1 MAARNRPRAP
11 LKEEADAH
19 EERDLWTK
27 IVRELQ
33 ELQRMSERVQVL
45 TTETQREEERH
56 AEGDASLEDLKILK
70 KLYTE
75 HQELADKEQ
84 LTLQSVL
91 EWNDLL
97 IALRT
102 ATEGGDRGGE
112 KKRKRK
118 IDDAGAADSPSS
130 RNTKVA
136 RSMSAAPD
144 PHNGLQK
151 DSEVAYRLP
160 KQKNAEGMWIQCIIV
175 GIAGDGNKRKYEVQ
189 DPEPDEAGG
198 HGTTYKAS
206 ANALILI
213 PKDSAGLPPYPPG
226 KQVLARY
233 PETTTFYRAEVMGTK
248 ADGTCRLKFEGEEEV
263 GKETEVE
270 RRLVLDVGNK

>member
-11 LKEEADAH
+11 LKEEVDAH

-33 ELQRMSERVQVL
+33 ELRRMSERVQEL
-45 TTETQREEERH
+45 IIDIQREEERQ
-56 AEGDASLEDLKILK
+56 AETDASLEDLRLLK

-75 HQELADKEQ
+75 HYELAEKEQ
-84 LTLQSVL
+84 RTLQSVL

-118 IDDAGAADSPSS
+118 LDDAVAADSPSN
-130 RNTKVA
+130 RNIKVA

-144 PHNGLQK
+144 AHNGLQK

-160 KQKNAEGMWIQCIIV
+160 KQKSSEGMWIQCIIV
-175 GIAGDGNKRKYEVQ
+175 GIVGDGNKRKYEVQ

-206 ANALILI
+206 ASALIPI
-213 PKDSAGLPPYPPG
+213 PKESAGLSPYPIG
-226 KQVLARY
+226 RQVLARY

-248 ADGTCRLKFEGEEEV
+248 ANGTCRLKFEGEEEV

>member
-1 MAARNRPRAP
+1 MAARNRPRALP
-11 LKEEADAH
+11 KEEVDAH
-19 EERDLWTK
+19 EERDLWIK

-33 ELQRMSERVQVL
+33 ELRHMTERVQEL
-45 TTETQREEERH
+45 MIEIQREEERQ
-56 AEGDASLEDLKILK
+56 AEADPSLEDLKLLE

-75 HQELADKEQ
+75 HYDLAEKEQ
-84 LTLQSVL
+84 RTLQSVL
-91 EWNDLL
+91 VWNDLL

-118 IDDAGAADSPSS
+118 LDDAVAADSPSN
-130 RNTKVA
+130 RNIKVA

-144 PHNGLQK
+144 SHNGLQK

-160 KQKNAEGMWIQCIIV
+160 KQKNSEGMWIQCIIV
-175 GIAGDGNKRKYEVQ
+175 SVSGEGNKRRYEVQ

-206 ANALILI
+206 AGALIPI
-213 PKDSAGLPPYPPG
+213 PKDSTGLLPYPVG

-248 ADGTCRLKFEGEEEV
+248 RDGTCRLKFEGEEEV